1 MDIKRDI
8 LPLKDTMY
16 RLALR
21 ITLNSQEAEDV
32 VQDVIIKVWKQSQN
46 ESFDDT
52 IENLQAYLLR
62 LTRNLAIDRQRL
74 KVNQLESL
82 DAIVE
87 AGHQGNVTSLM
98 TESSERSLA
107 NAERLT
113 LVRSIMETLP
123 EKQRTAMQLRDF
135 EGKTYKEIASI
146 MEISEEQVKVSIFRA
161 RQSVKAKLSRR
172 EDSDGI

>member
-1 MDIKRDI
+1 
-8 LPLKDTMY
+8 MY

-74 KVNQLESL
+74 KANQLESL
-82 DAIVE
+82 DAMVE
-87 AGHQGNVTSLM
+87 AGHQHSVSSLM
-98 TESSERSLA
+98 TESTERSLA

-113 LVRSIMETLP
+113 LVRHIMETLP

-146 MEISEEQVKVSIFRA
+146 MEITEEQVKVSIFRA
-161 RQSVKAKLSRR
+161 RQTVKAKLSRK
-172 EDSDGI
+172 EDSDGF

>member
-46 ESFDDT
+46 ESFSDT
-52 IENLQAYLLR
+52 IDNLQAYLLR

-74 KVNQLESL
+74 KANQAESL
-82 DAIVE
+82 DAMVE
-87 AGHQGNVTSLM
+87 AGHQHAVSSLM
-98 TESSERSLA
+98 TENTERSLA

-113 LVRSIMETLP
+113 LVRRIMDTLP
-123 EKQRTAMQLRDF
+123 EKQRTAMLLRDF
-135 EGKTYKEIASI
+135 EGKTYKEIATI
-146 MEISEEQVKVSIFRA
+146 MEITEEQVKVSIFRA
-161 RQSVKAKLSRR
+161 RQAVKAKITSRG
-172 EDSDGI
+172 ENEGF

>member
-46 ESFDDT
+46 ESFLST
-52 IENLQAYLLR
+52 IDNLQAYLLR

-74 KVNQLESL
+74 KANQAESL
-82 DAIVE
+82 DAMVE
-87 AGHQGNVTSLM
+87 AGQQHVVTSLM
-98 TESSERSLA
+98 TESTERSLA
-107 NAERLT
+107 TTERLT
-113 LVRSIMETLP
+113 LVRRIMDTLP

-135 EGKTYKEIASI
+135 EGKTYKEIAAI
-146 MEISEEQVKVSIFRA
+146 MEITEEQVKVSIFRA
-161 RQSVKAKLSRR
+161 RQAVKAKILRR
-172 EDSDGI
+172 GEDE

>member
-46 ESFDDT
+46 ESFLNT
-52 IENLQAYLLR
+52 IDNLQAYLLR

-74 KVNQLESL
+74 KANQAESL
-82 DAIVE
+82 DAMVE
-87 AGHQGNVTSLM
+87 AGQQHVVTSLM
-98 TESSERSLA
+98 TESTERSFA

-113 LVRSIMETLP
+113 LVRRIMDTLP

-135 EGKTYKEIASI
+135 EGKTYKEIAAI
-146 MEISEEQVKVSIFRA
+146 MEITEEQVKVSIFRA
-161 RQSVKAKLSRR
+161 RQAVKAKILRR
-172 EDSDGI
+172 GEDE

>member
-46 ESFDDT
+46 ESFNDAID
-52 IENLQAYLLR
+52 NLQAYLLR

-74 KVNQLESL
+74 KANQAESL
-82 DAIVE
+82 DAMVE
-87 AGHQGNVTSLM
+87 AGQQHVVTSLM
-98 TESSERSLA
+98 TENTERSLA
-107 NAERLT
+107 TTERLT
-113 LVRSIMETLP
+113 LVRRIMETLP

-135 EGKTYKEIASI
+135 EGKTYKEIAAI
-146 MEISEEQVKVSIFRA
+146 MEITEEQVKVSIFRA
-161 RQSVKAKLSRR
+161 RQTVKAKILRR
-172 EDSDGI
+172 GEDE

>member
-52 IENLQAYLLR
+52 IDNLQAYLLR

-74 KVNQLESL
+74 KANQAESL
-82 DAIVE
+82 DAMVE
-87 AGHQGNVTSLM
+87 AGQQHVVTSLM
-98 TESSERSLA
+98 TENTERSLA
-107 NAERLT
+107 TTERLT
-113 LVRSIMETLP
+113 LVRRIMDTLP

-135 EGKTYKEIASI
+135 EGKTYKEIAAI
-146 MEISEEQVKVSIFRA
+146 MEITEEQVKVSIFRA
-161 RQSVKAKLSRR
+161 RQAVKAKILRR
-172 EDSDGI
+172 GEDE